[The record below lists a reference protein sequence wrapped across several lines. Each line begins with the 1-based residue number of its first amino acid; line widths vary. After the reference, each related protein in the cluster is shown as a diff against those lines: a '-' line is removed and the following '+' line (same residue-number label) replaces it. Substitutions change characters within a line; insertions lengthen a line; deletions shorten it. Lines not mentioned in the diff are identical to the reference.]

1 MQSRAEWGRLYD
13 PGVASTPQSSDS
25 FILRFS
31 ELTEESPTRPR
42 DALLRAFDIAL
53 SAFFLLVTLP

>member
-1 MQSRAEWGRLYD
+1 VRQALRSFGDLNAAVER
-13 PGVASTPQSSDS
+13 S

-42 DALLRAFDIAL
+42 DAVLRAFDMAL
-53 SAFFLLVTLP
+53 SAFFLLVTLL